1 VHRACVPVRSLPGE
15 RSHRNL
21 SSEAARGAG
30 GNFLQRSSYPPS
42 PRMKSHAEP
51 KVYKESAE
59 RDFEILPDACAAAP
73 KRSANRG
80 CRARRAA
87 VLAVGDSVRLF
98 KPLRADVLQ
107 IRHRSVIGRSRARPL
122 RD

>member
-1 VHRACVPVRSLPGE
+1 MRYPRNPYASEQGREGRCTAPVRSLPGDH
-15 RSHRNL
+15 SHRNL

-59 RDFEILPDACAAAP
+59 RDFEILPDA
-73 KRSANRG
+73 
-80 CRARRAA
+80 
-87 VLAVGDSVRLF
+87 
-98 KPLRADVLQ
+98 
-107 IRHRSVIGRSRARPL
+107 
-122 RD
+122 